1 VAVSLGV
8 APGVAGEPAHPVRI
22 KAVIASVE
30 MDAIFFIELPL
41 PMPLVLPLNM
51 SQV

>member
-30 MDAIFFIELPL
+30 IDVSLFIELPL
-41 PMPLVLPLNM
+41 LLPRNM